1 MSIRRSS
8 AVPAL
13 ALAAALGSVLAAGS
27 APASAAEKGATKE
40 RCFGIAMAGKN
51 DCAAGPGTT
60 CAGTSKSDHQAN
72 AWKYVPAG
80 TCTKTASKTSP
91 TGFGQL
97 AEFKPKPAKPAKAG

>member
-13 ALAAALGSVLAAGS
+13 ALAAAGSVLAAGS
-27 APASAAEKGATKE
+27 APASAAEKGAAKE